1 MMAFVWYK
9 ILILCLEVIM
19 AIRYPIVPSM
29 ITIHLGKP
37 TDSARNITVSFIDY
51 ISNVASS
58 ELYPTWPIS
67 ALTANIYAI
76 ISFAMNRIYN
86 EWYRSKG
93 YNFDITSSS
102 IYDQAFVENRSTYE
116 NINNIVEDIFN
127 NYVVKE
133 NQIQP
138 YFTRYCDGRKT
149 QCDGLSQW
157 GSVSLANQG
166 KSALDILKKYYGAD
180 ISIFYNAPVGNVEEG
195 YPGYEVG
202 FGSAGNPVLAIQR
215 DLKRIRQNYPAIPAI
230 STNLG
235 IYDESTVLAV
245 KKFQEI
251 FSLPVTGIVDKATW
265 YKIKY
270 IYISVKKLSDLYSEG
285 LTEREAT
292 FLYEDELNYGDT
304 GIEVEH
310 IHYFLDAIAF
320 LDPDIPRLQT
330 NSIYNDN
337 SITMVKAFQEKYK
350 LPVTGIFTY
359 QDWKVLKD
367 VYKNILKTFNP
378 DFQKYIDDLYPDYFL
393 LRGSTG
399 DDVRRFQKFLL
410 AICRFD
416 HSIPG
421 VKVNGVFDEITERS
435 VLKLQKDYGFDEN
448 GVVGPLLWR
457 KVVELSKRSL

>member
-1 MMAFVWYK
+1 MSV
-9 ILILCLEVIM
+9 
-19 AIRYPIVPSM
+19 RYPIVPNTITVHLGAPSESARD
-29 ITIHLGKP
+29 ITIP
-37 TDSARNITVSFIDY
+37 FTDY

-58 ELYPTWPIS
+58 ELYPTWPKS

-93 YNFDITSSS
+93 YSFDITSSS

-116 NINNIVEDIFN
+116 NINNIVEEIFN
-127 NYVVKE
+127 NYVVKG

-138 YFTRYCDGRKT
+138 YFTRYCDGRKSE
-149 QCDGLSQW
+149 CDGLSQW

-166 KSALDILKKYYGAD
+166 KGYLDILKYYYGND
-180 ISIFYNAPVGNVEEG
+180 ISIKYDAPVGDNTEG
-195 YPGYEVG
+195 YPGYEVK

-215 DLKRIRQNYPAIPAI
+215 DLRRIRKNYPAIPDI
-230 STNLG
+230 ENTLG
-235 IYDESTVLAV
+235 IYDEETVQAV

-270 IYISVKKLSDLYSEG
+270 VYTSVKKLSDLYSEG
-285 LTEREAT
+285 LTEKEAT

-337 SITMVKAFQEKYK
+337 SMTMVKAFQKKYG
-350 LPVTGIFTY
+350 LPVTGVFTY
-359 QDWKVLKD
+359 QDWKVLKE
-367 VYKNILKTFNP
+367 VYDAILKSFP
-378 DFQKYIDDLYPDYFL
+378 KEYQDYVDELYPDYFL
-393 LRGSTG
+393 VKGTTG
-399 DDVRRFQKFLL
+399 DDVRRFQMFLL
-410 AICRFD
+410 SICRYD

-421 VKVNGVFDEITERS
+421 VRVNGVFDELTEKS
-435 VLKLQKDYGFDEN
+435 VYKLQKDYGFEEN

-457 KVVELSKRSL
+457 KVVELSKR

>member
-1 MMAFVWYK
+1 MAV
-9 ILILCLEVIM
+9 
-19 AIRYPIVPSM
+19 RYPIVPNT
-29 ITIHLGKP
+29 ITVHLGKP
-37 TDSARNITVSFIDY
+37 DEASRNITVPFSDY

-58 ELYPTWPIS
+58 ELYPTWPTS

-93 YNFDITSSS
+93 YNFDITSSP
-102 IYDQAFVENRSTYE
+102 IYDQTFKENRSTYE
-116 NINNIVEDIFN
+116 NINNIVEEIFN
-127 NYVVKE
+127 NYVVKG

-138 YFTRYCDGRKT
+138 YFTRYCDGRNT
-149 QCDGLSQW
+149 NCDGLSQW

-166 KSALDILKKYYGAD
+166 KSYLEILKYYYGSD
-180 ISIFYNAPVGNVEEG
+180 ISIKYNAPVGDSIEG

-202 FGSAGNPVLAIQR
+202 YGSAGNPVLAIQR
-215 DLKRIRQNYPAIPAI
+215 DLKRIRKNYPAIPSI
-230 STNLG
+230 NTTLG
-235 IYDESTVLAV
+235 IYDDETVLAV

-270 IYISVKKLSDLYSEG
+270 VYTSVKKLSDLYSEG
-285 LTEREAT
+285 LSQNEAT

-304 GIEVEH
+304 GIEVEY

-330 NSIYNDN
+330 NSIYNNN
-337 SITMVKAFQEKYK
+337 SVSMVKAFQEKYG

-359 QDWKVLKD
+359 SDWKTLRNVYQKVLKTISLE
-367 VYKNILKTFNP
+367 NQT
-378 DFQKYIDDLYPDYFL
+378 YINELYPDYFL
-393 LRGSTG
+393 KKGIMG
-399 DDVRRFQKFLL
+399 DDVLRFQRFLL
-410 AICRFD
+410 AICQYD

-421 VKVNGVFDEITERS
+421 VRVNGVFDDLTDQS
-435 VLKLQKDYGFDEN
+435 VRKIQKDYGFDVN
-448 GVVGPLLWR
+448 GIVGPLLWR
-457 KVVELSKRSL
+457 KVVELSKR

>member
-1 MMAFVWYK
+1 MAS
-9 ILILCLEVIM
+9 
-19 AIRYPIVPSM
+19 RYPIVPNT
-29 ITIHLGKP
+29 ITVHLGKP
-37 TDSARNITVSFIDY
+37 DDNSRNITVPFTEY

-58 ELYPTWPIS
+58 ELYPTWPKN
-67 ALTANIYAI
+67 ALEANIYAI
-76 ISFAMNRIYN
+76 ISFAMNRVYN

-93 YNFDITSSS
+93 YNFDITSSP

-116 NINNIVEDIFN
+116 NINNIVEEIFN
-127 NYVVKE
+127 NYVVKGS
-133 NQIQP
+133 QIQP

-157 GSVSLANQG
+157 GSVELANQG
-166 KSALDILKKYYGAD
+166 KAPLDILKYYYGND
-180 ISIFYNAPVGNVEEG
+180 ISIFYNAPVGDNIEG

-202 FGSAGNPVLAIQR
+202 LGSAGNPVLLIQR
-215 DLKRIRQNYPAIPAI
+215 DLKRIRKNYPAIPNI
-230 STNLG
+230 STTLG
-235 IYDESTVLAV
+235 IYDEETVSAV

-251 FSLPVTGIVDKATW
+251 FSLPITGVVDKATW

-270 IYISVKKLSDLYSEG
+270 IYTSVKKLSDLYSEG
-285 LTEREAT
+285 LSEGEAT

-320 LDPDIPRLQT
+320 LDPDIPRLPT

-337 SITMVKAFQEKYK
+337 SITMVKAFQKKYG

-359 QDWKVLKD
+359 QDWKVLKE
-367 VYKNILKTFNP
+367 VYDKILRSFPDEYKTYV
-378 DFQKYIDDLYPDYFL
+378 DELYPDYFL
-393 LRGSTG
+393 TLGSTG
-399 DDVRRFQKFLL
+399 KDVLRFQRFLL
-410 AICRFD
+410 AICQYD

-421 VKVNGVFDEITERS
+421 VRVNGTFDDLTEKS
-435 VLKLQKDYGFDEN
+435 VKKLQSDYGFDVN

-457 KVVELSKRSL
+457 KVVELAKR